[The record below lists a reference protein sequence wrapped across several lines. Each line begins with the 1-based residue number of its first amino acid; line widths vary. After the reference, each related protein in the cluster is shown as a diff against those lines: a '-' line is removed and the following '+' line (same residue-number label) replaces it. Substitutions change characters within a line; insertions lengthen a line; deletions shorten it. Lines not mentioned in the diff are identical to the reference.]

1 MTRKVN
7 IHEAKTHFSK
17 LIEAVESGEE
27 VIVARSGKPV
37 VKLVRIE
44 EPQVDIKP
52 GFARAELAEWADI
65 DWVKL
70 DKRFNQLFKDN

>member
-52 GFARAELAEWADI
+52 GFAKAELITDCP
-65 DWVKL
+65 
-70 DKRFNQLFKDN
+70 